1 MDLYDYASIAD
12 LKNKYVILGSIV
24 HSLSL
29 EVLEIIEDGMIIYS
43 ADTGMIERVINL
55 KDRLHV
61 VYSNFKMVYNYT
73 GKLIIPGF
81 IDAHCHAPQYIFSGI
96 GMDLQVLEWLN
107 KYTFPSEAKFSDI
120 SFARYAYEKAVRRHL
135 KNGTTFASY
144 FGTIHNASGQ

>member
-1 MDLYDYASIAD
+1 MI
-12 LKNKYVILGSIV
+12 
-24 HSLSL
+24 
-29 EVLEIIEDGMIIYS
+29 EIIEDGMIIYS

-55 KDRLHV
+55 KDRV
-61 VYSNFKMVYNYT
+61 QPIFNKQECISQFKMVYDYT

-107 KYTFPSEAKFSDI
+107 TYTFPSEAKFSDT
-120 SFARYAYEKAVRRHL
+120 SFAQYAYKKSVRRHL

-144 FGTIHNASGQ
+144 FGTIHNESGK